1 VSDSGLESGLNPQA
15 TPVDATPT
23 AQPATEPPPTAAPF
37 VPPPVPPYAAAS
49 VAAATPGGFP
59 PQYPSQQ
66 YPTQTFPTA
75 PYTGQSGYAPP
86 QSYTPP
92 QGYAPPQ
99 GYGPYTPQRQPS
111 APRRAPGLGL
121 VAFFLSLAAAIVAPV
136 IGSIAAYN
144 IGSGIGAGIS
154 TSIERLNANLDPSVF
169 TPVREWVLMGEVAFW
184 VGTVLGIWA
193 LIQGI
198 IAITKNRGRG
208 WGVAAVVLTT
218 LGPLLFF
225 LAVQAWIL
233 GMTSVVPLGV

>member
-1 VSDSGLESGLNPQA
+1 MSAVSDPGQR
-15 TPVDATPT
+15 V
-23 AQPATEPPPTAAPF
+23 Q
-37 VPPPVPPYAAAS
+37 PPPVPPYPAPAPPYAAPPY
-49 VAAATPGGFP
+49 AAQPYAAPP
-59 PQYPSQQ
+59 IPQYAPQQ
-66 YPTQTFPTA
+66 P
-75 PYTGQSGYAPP
+75 APP
-86 QSYTPP
+86 AYALPNPGYGQYVP
-92 QGYAPPQ
+92 QRAVSAPP
-99 GYGPYTPQRQPS
+99 G
-111 APRRAPGLGL
+111 APGLGL
-121 VAFFLSLAAAIVAPV
+121 VAFFLGLAAAIVAPV

-144 IGSGIGAGIS
+144 IGSGLGAGIV

-184 VGTVLGIWA
+184 AGSVLGIWA

-208 WGVAAVVLTT
+208 WGVAAVVLAT